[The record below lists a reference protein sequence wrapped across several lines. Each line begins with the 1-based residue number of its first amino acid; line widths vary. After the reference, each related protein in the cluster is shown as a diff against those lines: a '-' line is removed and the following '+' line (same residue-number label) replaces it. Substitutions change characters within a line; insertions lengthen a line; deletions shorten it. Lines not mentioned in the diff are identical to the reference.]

1 MEVRTSEFKWVATEP
16 VAGMPTQPPSLT
28 FAWLH
33 DHVQQY
39 VADEPNEKPSR
50 LERWSFWFGFGM
62 AGLGLASPVLSKWF
76 PPNIVGMVA
85 IVCLVAE
92 LAGLALSMAL
102 MLRRE
107 LPKLFRLRK
116 SHAFEMDVTYGKW
129 ERVIAELRRFPRAE
143 REARLRFVSALRARM
158 GERMGIAFGGIQ
170 RLGIFPV
177 LIALYLQFR
186 HWKWGDWAG
195 AFDVHLVA
203 GLLIWAMVLLYAM
216 GWLLIGLR
224 TRLDTYVDLLENSL
238 KD

>member
-1 MEVRTSEFKWVATEP
+1 MEVRTSEFKLVATEP
-16 VAGMPTQPPSLT
+16 AAVPTQPPSLT

-39 VADEPNEKPSR
+39 VSDEPNARPSG

-62 AGLGLASPVLSKWF
+62 AGLGLASPMLSKWF
-76 PPNIVGMVA
+76 LPSVVDKVA
-85 IVCLVAE
+85 TICLMAEVASFV
-92 LAGLALSMAL
+92 LWLAL
-102 MLRRE
+102 MLWRE
-107 LPKLFRLRK
+107 LPNLMRLRK
-116 SHAFEMDVTYGKW
+116 SHASEMDVDYGKW
-129 ERVIAELRRFPRAE
+129 ERVIAELRRFPRVE
-143 REARLRFVSALRARM
+143 REARLRFVSGLRTRM

-186 HWKWGDWAG
+186 NWKWGDWAG

-224 TRLDTYVDLLENSL
+224 NRLDTYVDLLENSL
-238 KD
+238 RG

>member
-1 MEVRTSEFKWVATEP
+1 MDVRTGEFNLTATEP

-33 DHVQQY
+33 DRVQQY
-39 VADEPNEKPSR
+39 VADEPSERPSR
-50 LERWSFWFGFGM
+50 IERWSFWFGFGM
-62 AGLGLASPVLSKWF
+62 AGLGLASSLLTRWF
-76 PPNIVGMVA
+76 PPSVVGTVA
-85 IVCLVAE
+85 IICLVAE
-92 LAGLALSMAL
+92 LAGIALAMTL

-116 SHAFEMDVTYGKW
+116 SDAFEMDVAYGKW
-129 ERVIAELRRFPRAE
+129 ERVIAELRRFPRVE
-143 REARLRFVSALRARM
+143 RETRLRFVSGRRTRM
-158 GERMGIAFGGIQ
+158 GDRMGIIFGGVQ

-186 HWKWGDWAG
+186 NWKWGDWAG

-224 TRLDTYVDLLENSL
+224 GRLDRYVDLLENSL